1 MRRLLSERRNRE
13 HSETV
18 RGSTRRAWLAGLLA
32 LVLIGMALAACTGD
46 RREDGSSSR
55 SKAAVAATI
64 ARGVADQLALGP
76 EIGADY
82 SGLRAVL
89 VTVDGRTVFE
99 KYYNA
104 SPDDTFNTF
113 SVTKSVLSTLVGIA
127 FGEGK
132 LDLDDTLSQLLPKYA
147 SSMAP
152 PTSGATLRQLL
163 SMTAGF
169 NARSGPAFWT
179 SADWVEDILT
189 SAEVAAPGDSFVYS
203 DESAHLVSAILEGAT
218 GESALQYARARL
230 FGPLGISTVP
240 AFTPTFG
247 NGNVAGYLRAGFAWP
262 VDPQGHATGHSW
274 LKLRPADLAKIGQLY
289 LDRGTYGGRQVVPS
303 AWVREAT
310 TNQSEA
316 PVTGSGGDGYG
327 FMWWVRSA
335 DDDPAYAALG
345 SGGQMI
351 EVVPN
356 LRLVVVTAVDID
368 YGDAT
373 DHGVDES
380 LTLSLAESVI
390 APAVR
395 GKS

>member
-13 HSETV
+13 HSESV
-18 RGSTRRAWLAGLLA
+18 RGSTRRAWQAGLLA
-32 LVLIGMALAACTGD
+32 LVLTGMVLGACTGD
-46 RREDGSSSR
+46 PQEGGSSSR
-55 SKAAVAATI
+55 PNAAVAATI
-64 ARGVADQLALGP
+64 ARGVAHQLALGP

-99 KYYNA
+99 KYYDA
-104 SPDDTFNTF
+104 SPDDAFNIF

-127 FGEGK
+127 VGEGK

-147 SSMAP
+147 SSMTP

-169 NARSGPAFWT
+169 NGGSEFWT
-179 SADWVEDILT
+179 SPDWVEDIVT
-189 SAEVAAPGDSFVYS
+189 SADVTQPGESFVYS
-203 DESAHLVSAILEGAT
+203 DESAHLVSAILEEAT
-218 GESALQYARARL
+218 GESVLHYARARL

-240 AFTPTFG
+240 AFAPTFG
-247 NGNVAGYLRAGFAWP
+247 TGNVADYVSAGFAWP
-262 VDPQGHATGHSW
+262 VDPQGHATGYSW
-274 LKLRPADLAKIGQLY
+274 LKLRPDDLAKIGQLY
-289 LDRGTYGGRQVVPS
+289 LDRGTYGDREVVPS
-303 AWVREAT
+303 AWVSEAT

-316 PVTGSGGDGYG
+316 PVTGSGGNGYG

-335 DDDPAYAALG
+335 DDDRAYAALG

-351 EVVPN
+351 EVIPT

-395 GKS
+395 GES

>member
-1 MRRLLSERRNRE
+1 M
-13 HSETV
+13 
-18 RGSTRRAWLAGLLA
+18 
-32 LVLIGMALAACTGD
+32 LIGIVLAACTGD
-46 RREDGSSSR
+46 PREDGSSSR
-55 SKAAVAATI
+55 SSTDVAATI

-89 VTVDGRTVFE
+89 VTVDGRKVFE
-99 KYYNA
+99 KYYKA

-127 FGEGK
+127 VGEGK
-132 LDLDDTLSQLLPKYA
+132 LDLDDTLSQLLPKHA

-169 NARSGPAFWT
+169 NEGSEFET

-189 SAEVAAPGDSFVYS
+189 SADVTQPGDSFVYS
-203 DESAHLVSAILEGAT
+203 DESAHLVSAILEEAT
-218 GESALQYARARL
+218 GESVFQYARARL

-247 NGNVAGYLRAGFAWP
+247 TGSVADYVRASFAWP

-289 LDRGTYGGRQVVPS
+289 LDRGTYGGREV
-303 AWVREAT
+303 
-310 TNQSEA
+310 
-316 PVTGSGGDGYG
+316 
-327 FMWWVRSA
+327 
-335 DDDPAYAALG
+335 YAQRLG
-345 SGGQMI
+345 ERG
-351 EVVPN
+351 
-356 LRLVVVTAVDID
+356 
-368 YGDAT
+368 
-373 DHGVDES
+373 HDE
-380 LTLSLAESVI
+380 
-390 APAVR
+390 P
-395 GKS
+395 K

>member
-1 MRRLLSERRNRE
+1 M
-13 HSETV
+13 T
-18 RGSTRRAWLAGLLA
+18 LAS
-32 LVLIGMALAACTGD
+32 CTGD
-46 RREDGSSSR
+46 PQGDGSSSR
-55 SKAAVAATI
+55 SNTDVAATI

-76 EIGADY
+76 EIGVDY

-89 VTVDGRTVFE
+89 VTVDGRTVFKE
-99 KYYNA
+99 YYNA

-127 FGEGK
+127 VGEGK
-132 LDLDDTLSQLLPKYA
+132 LDLDGTLAQLLPRQA

-169 NARSGPAFWT
+169 KEDSEFST
-179 SADWVEDILT
+179 SANWVEDIVT
-189 SAEVAAPGDSFVYS
+189 SAEVAAPGEAFVYS
-203 DESAHLVSAILEGAT
+203 DGSAHLVSAILETAT
-218 GESALQYARARL
+218 GESVLHYGRPRL
-230 FGPLGISTVP
+230 FDPLGISTAP
-240 AFTPTFG
+240 ALTPTFG
-247 NGNVAGYLRAGFAWP
+247 TGNPADYLRAGFAWP
-262 VDPQGHATGHSW
+262 VDPQGHATGYSW

-289 LDRGTYGGRQVVPS
+289 LDRGTFGGREVVPS
-303 AWVREAT
+303 AWVNEAT

-316 PVTGSGGDGYG
+316 PGRRFGGDGYG

-335 DDDPAYAALG
+335 GDDPAYAALG
-345 SGGQMI
+345 FGGQMI
-351 EVVPN
+351 EVIPN

-373 DHGVDES
+373 DQGVNGL

-395 GKS
+395 GES